1 MTNRQRDQTRKTSVF
16 VTIIFILV
24 GIISILLAELGTWP
38 VLGPDG
44 SWQRKLLDS
53 LGVFII
59 SVLAV
64 SWLYEKFLI
73 EEHFSHFRQLIHEQ
87 IRMMDTVQS
96 KCLKLGI
103 ERVFETRSDFQLNY
117 PFAKLINLTKQRG
130 RILCVGRSLFH
141 LLNMEAE
148 IEAGLK
154 KGIQFDL
161 ACLDPAGAS
170 GQMHLLTQTYPAD
183 IESGLISLKSI
194 TDWVQEQRPEGGI
207 ELRHHQLYLPNSI
220 LAIETDTST
229 ILIWDLSFGRDLT
242 YKRVVLLKPAPGNLG
257 QDLLERYSLIWD
269 NSECKFKIQNGIIEV
284 DNLS

>member
-87 IRMMDTVQS
+87 IRMMDTIRFV
-96 KCLKLGI
+96 L
-103 ERVFETRSDFQLNY
+103 DF
-117 PFAKLINLTKQRG
+117 
-130 RILCVGRSLFH
+130 
-141 LLNMEAE
+141 
-148 IEAGLK
+148 
-154 KGIQFDL
+154 
-161 ACLDPAGAS
+161 
-170 GQMHLLTQTYPAD
+170 
-183 IESGLISLKSI
+183 
-194 TDWVQEQRPEGGI
+194 
-207 ELRHHQLYLPNSI
+207 
-220 LAIETDTST
+220 
-229 ILIWDLSFGRDLT
+229 RD
-242 YKRVVLLKPAPGNLG
+242 
-257 QDLLERYSLIWD
+257 
-269 NSECKFKIQNGIIEV
+269 
-284 DNLS
+284 DNL